1 MAPEQDFIVHPDV
14 HIRAQDPHKN
24 NFRPST
30 QKPNMPPSQSPSDEP
45 VECDLLVR
53 TSSGKIVPFDIQSAE
68 PGAFTNPAAVDMETY
83 EPGSLVETAWVYYK
97 GDPQEQTQPEHPF
110 ERPFKD
116 EVTFSIDLV
125 RDDDTS
131 KVLRRSCVSVST
143 SA

>member
-1 MAPEQDFIVHPDV
+1 
-14 HIRAQDPHKN
+14 
-24 NFRPST
+24 
-30 QKPNMPPSQSPSDEP
+30 MPPSQSPSDEP

-116 EVTFSIDLV
+116 DVTFSIDLV

-131 KVLRRSCVSVST
+131 KVLREIMR
-143 SA
+143 

>member
-1 MAPEQDFIVHPDV
+1 
-14 HIRAQDPHKN
+14 
-24 NFRPST
+24 
-30 QKPNMPPSQSPSDEP
+30 MPPSQSPSDEP

-83 EPGSLVETAWVYYK
+83 KPGSLVETAWVYYK

-116 EVTFSIDLV
+116 DVTFSIDLV

-131 KVLRRSCVSVST
+131 KVLRGIMR
-143 SA
+143 